1 MSSNPFSFL
10 VDTPSD
16 FINLYISSTSSI
28 SWMSFTLLQAILSVK
43 GTALFT
49 VLKIPYDLGYTPKLI
64 TMARKSIYRVFS
76 LTWPA
81 SMQIYGNKRKCLY
94 KKRVQLPQDWFGT
107 PTWPPFRCF
116 GTRGRRDVM
125 GSGGNVEQRWIILR
139 KSHLFLL
146 LSKMRFRNLKKI
158 PVRFENLTER
168 YWLKYRWLLHE
179 KTIFLK
185 KKLRIMIQHHKKKVK
200 WNYIQERWGVK

>member
-43 GTALFT
+43 GTELFT
-49 VLKIPYDLGYTPKLI
+49 VLKIPYHLGYTPKLI

-107 PTWPPFRCF
+107 PTWPPFHCF
-116 GTRGRRDVM
+116 GTLGRRDVM

-158 PVRFENLTER
+158 PVRFKNSTER
-168 YWLKYRWLLHE
+168 YWLKYGWLIHE
-179 KTIFLK
+179 KTIFFK
-185 KKLRIMIQHHKKKVK
+185 KKLHIMILHHKKIK